1 MHPGTADSQVFTV
14 TIQWSPESEGRLTE
28 GDIQEVIEQLVTE
41 FDEDA
46 TVTVEEVVLPDV

>member
-1 MHPGTADSQVFTV
+1 MHPEITDSQVFTV
-14 TIQWSPESEGRLTE
+14 TIQWSPESEYRLTE

-41 FDEDA
+41 FDEEA